1 MQLKSKILLFLVP
14 LIVAPIASVGWLAY
28 DRLRETSESAILG
41 HVDTLATQTEQRILT
56 FQRTLRA
63 NLGLFADSRMLT
75 TYIVTDEAN
84 RFELLQP
91 PLLRLFAAYNRA
103 FPDYYEIRVILPDG
117 YEDARYTKE
126 YIPNDT
132 DEEGET
138 PIFQAMHASDQETF
152 VRLFDDPDTGKP
164 ALWASQRL
172 VLADPSSIG
181 ADAQEPSLRGYLVL
195 TVGLDLLEEL
205 ARTRIGKVETL
216 YFSDS
221 NGRILF
227 HDDASQIGESA
238 PPEILSLLQQERIA
252 RMRIDDHFY
261 TARRIT
267 DDLILFTRLTVSEI
281 EAPGRRL
288 GLVVLAITLAAILI
302 IVGSLLVLLNRLL
315 INPIHRLSEAARKIG
330 EGHLDN
336 RIGLTRKDE
345 IGYLGRRFDAMAAD
359 LKNSLE
365 QKERAQAE
373 ALANREMAIKN
384 LERSDKLKD
393 EFLANTS
400 HELRTPLN
408 GIIGLAESLID
419 GAAGAVTQEQKKNLL
434 MIMSSGRR
442 LASLVNDI
450 LDFSK
455 LKHKNLELK
464 FKAVDMQGSL
474 DLVVTL
480 SRPLIGGKALQVHQ
494 QIPEGLPPALADEN
508 RLQQILYNLVGNA
521 IKFTRE
527 GEVVVFVRQ
536 EEVGATP
543 SSPPLDHPDVDPAR
557 RLLIGIRDTGVGIP
571 ESARASLFQS
581 FEQGDGSSER
591 EFGGTGLG
599 LAVTRQLVE
608 LHGGKVWFESEVGK
622 GSTFFFTLPVACTKA
637 EKVALPRYLLEEPQ
651 LDEETLEE
659 MTQTAL
665 TYAAGAHAFD
675 ILIVDDEPVNLQ
687 VLSNHLSHL
696 NYRVERAATG
706 MEALEKLESGY
717 RPDLVL
723 LDVMMP
729 KISGFEVCRR
739 LREYLPASEL
749 PVLMLTAKNQTRD
762 IVEGFSV
769 GANDYLT
776 KPVSKDELLARVKTH
791 IYLHNVNV
799 ALSRFVPHQFLQLLD
814 KESILDVRLGDQV
827 ARRMTVL
834 FSDIRSFTTISEEL
848 TPQQTYNFINNYL
861 SCMEPIITRRKGFI
875 DKYIGDAIMALFPT
889 SAADAVQGAVEML
902 FQLDD
907 FNFKRLERGQET
919 IRIGIGLNT
928 GQLML
933 GTVGGS
939 NRMDGT
945 VISDTVNLA
954 SRIEGLTKLYRV
966 PLLISEQTLRA
977 LPKDHEHLVREL
989 DTVKVR
995 GKNIPVTV
1003 YEVFDADP
1011 EESRRLKEKT
1021 LAHFEG
1027 AVRLF
1032 QDNQIDA
1039 AQQAFEA
1046 VIAAHPDDG
1055 AAAVYIE
1062 RCINANQPLVVNG

>member
-1 MQLKSKILLFLVP
+1 MQLNTKILLFLVP
-14 LIVAPIASVGWLAY
+14 LIVAPIASIGWLAY
-28 DRLRETSESAILG
+28 DRLRDTSEKAVLG
-41 HVDTLATQTEQRILT
+41 HVDTLATQTEQRVRT
-56 FQRTLRA
+56 FLRTLRA
-63 NLGLFADSRMLT
+63 NLGLFADSRMLKS
-75 TYIVTDEAN
+75 YILASEAD
-84 RFELLQP
+84 RFELLQM

-117 YEDARYTKE
+117 YEDARYTGE
-126 YIPNDT
+126 RIANVS
-132 DEEGET
+132 DEEGES
-138 PIFQAMHASDQETF
+138 PVFQAMHQAAGDTF
-152 VRLFDDPDTGKP
+152 VRLFHNPDTDAP

-172 VLADPSSIG
+172 VLADLSSTG
-181 ADAQEPSLRGYLVL
+181 ADAQIPSLRGYLAL
-195 TVGLDLLEEL
+195 TVSLDLLKEL
-205 ARTRIGKVETL
+205 AGNRVGQRGML
-216 YFSDS
+216 YFSDGG
-221 NGRILF
+221 GRILF
-227 HDDASQIGESA
+227 HDDGARLGELAPRKIIDALEDGDAASIHADGY
-238 PPEILSLLQQERIA
+238 L
-252 RMRIDDHFY
+252 H
-261 TARRIT
+261 TARRVSE
-267 DDLILFTRLTVSEI
+267 DLVLHTQLPLAEI
-281 EAPGRRL
+281 EAAGRKL
-288 GLVVLAITLAAILI
+288 GWVVLAITLAAILI
-302 IVGSLLVLLNRLL
+302 IVTSLLLLLSHLL
-315 INPIHRLSEAARKIG
+315 INPIHQLADAARRIG
-330 EGHLDN
+330 EGRLDS
-336 RIGLTRKDE
+336 RIGIHRKDE
-345 IGYLGRRFDAMAAD
+345 IGYLAHRFDAMARD
-359 LKNSLE
+359 LKQSLE
-365 QKERAQAE
+365 QKEHAQAE
-373 ALANREMAIKN
+373 ALANRELAIQN
-384 LERSDKLKD
+384 LERADKLKD

-419 GAAGAVTQEQKKNLL
+419 GAAGEVSAEQKKNLL

-464 FKAVDMQGSL
+464 LKAVDLQGSL
-474 DLVVTL
+474 DLVITL
-480 SRPLIGGKALQVHQ
+480 SRPLIGGKPLQVHQ
-494 QIPEGLPPALADEN
+494 HIPEELPPAFADED

-527 GEVVVFVRQ
+527 GEVVVFARG
-536 EEVGATP
+536 EACNP
-543 SSPPLDHPDVDPAR
+543 SMLPVKGENPDLDPSR
-557 RLLIGIRDTGVGIP
+557 RLVVGVRDTGIGIP
-571 ESARASLFQS
+571 ASARETIFHS
-581 FEQGDGSSER
+581 FEQGDGSAER

-608 LHGGKVWFESEVGK
+608 LHGGEIWFESEPGK
-622 GSTFFFTLPVACTKA
+622 GSTFYFTLPVAQA
-637 EKVALPRYLLEEPQ
+637 DARRIALPRYLLDDDA
-651 LDEETLEE
+651 LDDEALQEL
-659 MTQTAL
+659 TQTAL
-665 TYAAGAHAFD
+665 TYAAGAHTFD

-814 KESILDVRLGDQV
+814 KESIMDVRLGDQV
-827 ARRMTVL
+827 ARNMTVL
-834 FSDIRSFTTISEEL
+834 FSDIRSFTTLSEKL
-848 TPQQTYNFINNYL
+848 TPQETYNFINNYL
-861 SCMEPIITRRKGFI
+861 SCMEPVITQRRGFI
-875 DKYIGDAIMALFPT
+875 DKYIGDAIMALFP
-889 SAADAVQGAVEML
+889 SGAADAVQGAVEML
-902 FQLDD
+902 FKLDD
-907 FNFKRLERGQET
+907 FNFKRRERGQDT

-966 PLLISEQTLRA
+966 PLLISEHTLKA
-977 LPKDHEHLVREL
+977 LPKDHQHLVREL

-1011 EESRRLKEKT
+1011 EESRHLKEQT
-1021 LAHFEG
+1021 LARFEA

-1032 QDNQIDA
+1032 QDADIDA
-1039 AQQAFEA
+1039 AQTAFEA
-1046 VIAAHPDDG
+1046 VIAAHPEDG

-1062 RCINANQPLVVNG
+1062 RCENAKRPLVANA